1 MSGGDFGTYCTSW
14 KSSFR
19 NCPIALMRLDLP
31 LRLSPRII
39 TLVRL
44 VLFIACTLPSG
55 TWRYEL
61 INFMYKHQGEEKKED
76 CHQGELLHK
85 KEGYKTPLVN
95 ASACFLSCQ

>member
-1 MSGGDFGTYCTSW
+1 MSGGAFGHALYIVEKSIQELSYCSDEAGLATS
-14 KSSFR
+14 
-19 NCPIALMRLDLP
+19 
-31 LRLSPRII
+31 LSPRII

-44 VLFIACTLPSG
+44 VLFIACTLPSRD
-55 TWRYEL
+55 WRYEL

-85 KEGYKTPLVN
+85 NEGYKTPLVN